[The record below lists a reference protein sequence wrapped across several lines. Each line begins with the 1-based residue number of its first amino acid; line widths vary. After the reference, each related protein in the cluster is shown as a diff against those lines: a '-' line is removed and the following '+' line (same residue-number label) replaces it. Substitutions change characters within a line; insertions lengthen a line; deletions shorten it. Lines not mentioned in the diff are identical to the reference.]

1 MSPQERIADS
11 KAAYTFALAVRRE
24 RGVRAG
30 TFTPINDAERR
41 QAAEGPVAPHGYDC
55 VRCAA

>member
-1 MSPQERIADS
+1 MSPQESIADC

-24 RGVRAG
+24 RAG
-30 TFTPINDAERR
+30 TYTPINDAERR
-41 QAAEGPVAPHGYDC
+41 QAAEGPVAPHDYDC